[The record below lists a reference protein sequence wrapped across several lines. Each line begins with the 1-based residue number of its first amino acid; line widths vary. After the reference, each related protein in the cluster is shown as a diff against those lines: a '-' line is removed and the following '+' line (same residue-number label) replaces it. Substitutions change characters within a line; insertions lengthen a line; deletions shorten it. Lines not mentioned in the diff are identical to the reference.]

1 MTLNEATKVL
11 DQQASH
17 HDSSNIMNQGPF
29 ELSAEIDT
37 SSMLDLGAVFLPNIP
52 GLEVHLDLDPRSG
65 LGKSVSLHL
74 NMTIAEV
81 QIFAAATNEDLW
93 AGMRDAITS
102 GLREQKVDCTVEM
115 GRFGTE
121 IHAVMP
127 TVDLDGN
134 AHVQPVRFVG
144 ARGSRWLVRAVI
156 SGDGA
161 LPGSQHGSDAGP
173 DIDEVISKLVVNRG
187 EEPVPPGERLAL
199 RSPSEPSDASRNP
212 TQNDSNNMKFGN
224 FHIQL

>member
-1 MTLNEATKVL
+1 MT
-11 DQQASH
+11 
-17 HDSSNIMNQGPF
+17 QGPF
-29 ELSAEIDT
+29 EFGSEVDT
-37 SSMLDLGAVFLPNIP
+37 SSMLDLGSLFLPNIP

-65 LGKSVSLHL
+65 IGKSVSLHL

-81 QIFAAATNEDLW
+81 QVFAAAVNDDPW
-93 AGMRDAITS
+93 AVMRDAIVS
-102 GLREQKVDCTVEM
+102 GLREQKVECTVEM

-144 ARGSRWLVRAVI
+144 VRGTRWFVRAVI

-161 LPGSQHGSDAGP
+161 LPKTHLNSDP
-173 DIDEVISKLVVNRG
+173 EIDEVISKLVINRG
-187 EEPVPPGERLAL
+187 EEPLPPGERLVL
-199 RSPSEPSDASRNP
+199 RSPTANTNESAQSNEP
-212 TQNDSNNMKFGN
+212 DSSGNFKFGN

>member
-1 MTLNEATKVL
+1 MT
-11 DQQASH
+11 
-17 HDSSNIMNQGPF
+17 QGPLEF
-29 ELSAEIDT
+29 SSDLDT

-65 LGKSVSLHL
+65 KGKSVSLHL

-81 QIFAAATNEDLW
+81 QIFAAAVNDDLW
-93 AGMRDAITS
+93 ATMRDAISS
-102 GLREQKVDCTVEM
+102 GLRDQKVDCTVEM

-144 ARGSRWLVRAVI
+144 VRGSRWLVRAVI

-161 LPGSQHGSDAGP
+161 LLSGHPNPDAGP
-173 DIDEVISKLVVNRG
+173 DIDEVISQLVINRG
-187 EEPVPPGERLAL
+187 DEPIPPGERLAL
-199 RSPSEPSDASRNP
+199 RSPSAPTGDAS
-212 TQNDSNNMKFGN
+212 QGSQSDSNDAKFGN

>member
-1 MTLNEATKVL
+1 MT
-11 DQQASH
+11 
-17 HDSSNIMNQGPF
+17 QGPLEF
-29 ELSAEIDT
+29 SSDLDT

-65 LGKSVSLHL
+65 KGKSVSLHL

-81 QIFAAATNEDLW
+81 QIFAAAVNDDLW
-93 AGMRDAITS
+93 ATMRDAITS
-102 GLREQKVDCTVEM
+102 GLRDQKVDCSVEM

-144 ARGSRWLVRAVI
+144 VRGSRWLVRAVI

-161 LPGSQHGSDAGP
+161 LVVEQPNADAGP
-173 DIDEVISKLVVNRG
+173 DIDDVISQLVINRG
-187 EEPVPPGERLAL
+187 EDPLPPGERLAL
-199 RSPSEPSDASRNP
+199 RSPSAP
-212 TQNDSNNMKFGN
+212 TDDFSHGSQSDSNDTKFGN

>member
-1 MTLNEATKVL
+1 
-11 DQQASH
+11 
-17 HDSSNIMNQGPF
+17 MNQGPMEF
-29 ELSAEIDT
+29 SAELDT
-37 SSMLDLGAVFLPNIP
+37 SAMLDLGAVFLPNIP

-65 LGKSVSLHL
+65 KGKSVSLHL
-74 NMTIAEV
+74 TMTIAEV
-81 QIFAAATNEDLW
+81 QIFAASVNEDLW
-93 AGMRDAITS
+93 ATMRDSIAS
-102 GLREQKVDCTVEM
+102 GLRDQKVDCTVEM

-144 ARGSRWLVRAVI
+144 VRGSRWLVRAVI

-161 LPGSQHGSDAGP
+161 LLDGQPNAEAGP
-173 DIDEVISKLVVNRG
+173 DIDEVISQLVINRG
-187 EEPVPPGERLAL
+187 DEPIPPGERLAL
-199 RSPSEPSDASRNP
+199 RSPSAPNGELSQGS
-212 TQNDSNNMKFGN
+212 QSDSNETKFGN

>member
-1 MTLNEATKVL
+1 MT
-11 DQQASH
+11 
-17 HDSSNIMNQGPF
+17 QGPY
-29 ELSAEIDT
+29 ELSSEVDT
-37 SSMLDLGAVFLPNIP
+37 SSMLNLGAVFLPNIP

-65 LGKSVSLHL
+65 IGKSVSLHL

-81 QIFAAATNEDLW
+81 QIFAAAVNEDLW
-93 AGMRDAITS
+93 ASMRDAITS

-115 GRFGTE
+115 GRFGSE

-134 AHVQPVRFVG
+134 AHIQPVRFVG
-144 ARGSRWLVRAVI
+144 VRGSRWLVRAVI

-161 LPGSQHGSDAGP
+161 LLGTQQNIDAVSE
-173 DIDEVISKLVVNRG
+173 IDDVISKLVINRG
-187 EEPVPPGERLAL
+187 DEPLPPGERLAL
-199 RSPSEPSDASRNP
+199 RSPSTPNDVQAQSNHSDSGNTR
-212 TQNDSNNMKFGN
+212 FGN

>member
-1 MTLNEATKVL
+1 MT
-11 DQQASH
+11 
-17 HDSSNIMNQGPF
+17 QGPLEF
-29 ELSAEIDT
+29 HTELDT
-37 SSMLDLGAVFLPNIP
+37 SFMLDLGALFLPNIP

-65 LGKSVSLHL
+65 VGKSVSLHL
-74 NMTIAEV
+74 NMSIAEV
-81 QIFAAATNEDLW
+81 QVFAAAANEDPW
-93 AGMRDAITS
+93 ASMRDAIVS
-102 GLREQKVDCTVEM
+102 GLREQKVDCTIEM

-144 ARGSRWLVRAVI
+144 VRGSRWLVRVVI

-161 LPGSQHGSDAGP
+161 LVHANQENHALVE
-173 DIDEVISKLVVNRG
+173 IDEVISKLVINRG
-187 EEPVPPGERLAL
+187 EDPKPPGERLAL
-199 RSPSEPSDASRNP
+199 RSPVESSDASALSSP
-212 TQNDSNNMKFGN
+212 ADSTDSFNFGN

>member
-1 MTLNEATKVL
+1 MT
-11 DQQASH
+11 
-17 HDSSNIMNQGPF
+17 QGPLEF
-29 ELSAEIDT
+29 HAELDT
-37 SSMLDLGAVFLPNIP
+37 SFMLDLGALFLPNIP

-65 LGKSVSLHL
+65 EGKSVSLHL

-81 QIFAAATNEDLW
+81 QVFAAAANEDPW
-93 AGMRDAITS
+93 ASMRDAIVS
-102 GLREQKVDCTVEM
+102 GLREQKVDCTIEM

-144 ARGSRWLVRAVI
+144 VRGSRWLVRVVI

-161 LPGSQHGSDAGP
+161 LVHANQENHALVE
-173 DIDEVISKLVVNRG
+173 IDEVISKLVINRG
-187 EEPVPPGERLAL
+187 EDPKPPGERLAL
-199 RSPSEPSDASRNP
+199 RGPVESSDASAP
-212 TQNDSNNMKFGN
+212 SSPADSTDSFNFGN

>member
-1 MTLNEATKVL
+1 MT
-11 DQQASH
+11 
-17 HDSSNIMNQGPF
+17 QGPLEF
-29 ELSAEIDT
+29 HAHLDT
-37 SSMLDLGAVFLPNIP
+37 SSMLDLGALFLPNIP

-65 LGKSVSLHL
+65 IGKSVSLHL

-81 QIFAAATNEDLW
+81 QVFAAAANEDPW
-93 AGMRDAITS
+93 AYMRDAIVS
-102 GLREQKVDCTVEM
+102 GLREQKVDCTIEM

-121 IHAVMP
+121 IHAIMP

-144 ARGSRWLVRAVI
+144 VRGSRWLVRVVI

-161 LPGSQHGSDAGP
+161 LAHADLDANALHE
-173 DIDEVISKLVVNRG
+173 IDEVLANLVINRG
-187 EEPVPPGERLAL
+187 DDPLPPGERLAL
-199 RSPSEPSDASRNP
+199 RSPDELSDETVQPRTP
-212 TQNDSNNMKFGN
+212 DSSDNFNFGN

>member
-1 MTLNEATKVL
+1 MT
-11 DQQASH
+11 
-17 HDSSNIMNQGPF
+17 QGPLEF
-29 ELSAEIDT
+29 SSDLDT

-65 LGKSVSLHL
+65 KGKSVSLHL

-81 QIFAAATNEDLW
+81 QIFAAAVNDDLW
-93 AGMRDAITS
+93 ATMRDAISS
-102 GLREQKVDCTVEM
+102 GLRDQKVDCTVEM

-144 ARGSRWLVRAVI
+144 VRGSRWLVRAVI

-161 LPGSQHGSDAGP
+161 LLSGQANPDAGP
-173 DIDEVISKLVVNRG
+173 DIDEVISQLVINRG
-187 EEPVPPGERLAL
+187 DEPIPPGERLAL
-199 RSPSEPSDASRNP
+199 RSPSAP
-212 TQNDSNNMKFGN
+212 TGDSSQGSQSDSNDAKFGN

>member
-1 MTLNEATKVL
+1 MT
-11 DQQASH
+11 
-17 HDSSNIMNQGPF
+17 QGPLEF
-29 ELSAEIDT
+29 SSDLDT
-37 SSMLDLGAVFLPNIP
+37 SSMLDLGAVLLPNIP

-65 LGKSVSLHL
+65 KGKSVSLHL

-81 QIFAAATNEDLW
+81 QIFAAAVNDDLW
-93 AGMRDAITS
+93 ATMRDAITS
-102 GLREQKVDCTVEM
+102 GLRDQKVDCSVEM

-144 ARGSRWLVRAVI
+144 VRGSRWLVRAVI

-161 LPGSQHGSDAGP
+161 LVVEKPNADAGP
-173 DIDEVISKLVVNRG
+173 VIDDVISQLVINRG
-187 EEPVPPGERLAL
+187 EDPIPPGERLAL
-199 RSPSEPSDASRNP
+199 RSPSAP
-212 TQNDSNNMKFGN
+212 TDDFSQGSQSDSNDTKFGN

>member
-1 MTLNEATKVL
+1 MT
-11 DQQASH
+11 
-17 HDSSNIMNQGPF
+17 QGPF
-29 ELSAEIDT
+29 EFTPDVDT
-37 SSMLDLGAVFLPNIP
+37 SSMLNLGAVFLPNIP

-65 LGKSVSLHL
+65 IGKSVSLHL

-81 QIFAAATNEDLW
+81 QVFAAATNEDLW
-93 AGMRDAITS
+93 ASMRDAITS

-144 ARGSRWLVRAVI
+144 VRGSRWLVRAVI

-161 LPGSQHGSDAGP
+161 LLGTQQ
-173 DIDEVISKLVVNRG
+173 DIDAVPEIDDVISKLVINRG
-187 EEPVPPGERLAL
+187 EEPIPPGERLAL
-199 RSPSEPSDASRNP
+199 RSPNDPSDASGNP
-212 TQNDSNNMKFGN
+212 TQDDSSKMKFGN

>member
-1 MTLNEATKVL
+1 MT
-11 DQQASH
+11 
-17 HDSSNIMNQGPF
+17 QGPLEF
-29 ELSAEIDT
+29 SSDLDT

-65 LGKSVSLHL
+65 KGKSVSLHL

-81 QIFAAATNEDLW
+81 QIFAAAVNDDLW
-93 AGMRDAITS
+93 ATMRDAISS
-102 GLREQKVDCTVEM
+102 GLRDQKVDCTVEM

-144 ARGSRWLVRAVI
+144 VRGSRWLVRAVI

-161 LPGSQHGSDAGP
+161 LLSGHPNPDAGA
-173 DIDEVISKLVVNRG
+173 DIDEVISQLVINRG
-187 EEPVPPGERLAL
+187 DEPIPPGERLAL
-199 RSPSEPSDASRNP
+199 RSPSAP
-212 TQNDSNNMKFGN
+212 TGDSSQGSQSDSNDAKFGN

>member
-1 MTLNEATKVL
+1 
-11 DQQASH
+11 
-17 HDSSNIMNQGPF
+17 MNQGPMEF
-29 ELSAEIDT
+29 TAELDT
-37 SSMLDLGAVFLPNIP
+37 SAMLDLGAVFLPNIP

-65 LGKSVSLHL
+65 KGKSVSLHL

-81 QIFAAATNEDLW
+81 QIFAAALNEDLW
-93 AGMRDAITS
+93 ATMRDSIAS
-102 GLREQKVDCTVEM
+102 GLRDQKVDCTVEM

-144 ARGSRWLVRAVI
+144 VRGSRWLVRAVI

-161 LPGSQHGSDAGP
+161 LLGGQPNAGP
-173 DIDEVISKLVVNRG
+173 DIDEVISQLVINRG
-187 EEPVPPGERLAL
+187 DEPIPPGERLAL
-199 RSPSEPSDASRNP
+199 RSPIAPNGELSQAS
-212 TQNDSNNMKFGN
+212 QSDSNETKFGN

>member
-1 MTLNEATKVL
+1 MTK
-11 DQQASH
+11 
-17 HDSSNIMNQGPF
+17 GPF
-29 ELSAEIDT
+29 EFGSEVDT
-37 SSMLDLGAVFLPNIP
+37 SSMLDLGTQFLPNIP

-65 LGKSVSLHL
+65 IGKSVSLHL

-81 QIFAAATNEDLW
+81 QVFAAAVNDDPW
-93 AGMRDAITS
+93 AVMRDAIVT

-144 ARGSRWLVRAVI
+144 VRGTRWFVRAVI

-161 LPGSQHGSDAGP
+161 LPKTHLNSDP
-173 DIDEVISKLVVNRG
+173 EIDEVISKLVINRG
-187 EEPVPPGERLAL
+187 EEPLPPGERLVL
-199 RSPSEPSDASRNP
+199 RRPSADTEGS
-212 TQNDSNNMKFGN
+212 TQSNELDSSENFKFGN

>member
-1 MTLNEATKVL
+1 
-11 DQQASH
+11 
-17 HDSSNIMNQGPF
+17 
-29 ELSAEIDT
+29 
-37 SSMLDLGAVFLPNIP
+37 MLDLGAVFLPNIP

-65 LGKSVSLHL
+65 VGKSVSLHL
-74 NMTIAEV
+74 HMTIAEI
-81 QIFAAATNEDLW
+81 QIFAAANNEDLW
-93 AGMRDAITS
+93 ATMRVAITS
-102 GLREQKVDCTVEM
+102 GLREQNVDCNVEM

-144 ARGSRWLVRAVI
+144 VRGSRWLVRAVI

-161 LPGSQHGSDAGP
+161 LIGTHHN
-173 DIDEVISKLVVNRG
+173 IDSVSEIDDVISKLVINRG
-187 EEPVPPGERLAL
+187 DEPLPPGERLLL
-199 RSPSEPSDASRNP
+199 RSPNEPSEESEPPISERP
-212 TQNDSNNMKFGN
+212 NNMKFGN

>member
-1 MTLNEATKVL
+1 MT
-11 DQQASH
+11 
-17 HDSSNIMNQGPF
+17 QGPLDF
-29 ELSAEIDT
+29 SNEIDT

-52 GLEVHLDLDPRSG
+52 GLEVHLDLDPRLG
-65 LGKSVSLHL
+65 IGKSVSLHL

-81 QIFAAATNEDLW
+81 QVFASAIDEDPW
-93 AGMRDAITS
+93 AKMRDAIVA
-102 GLREQKVDCTVEM
+102 GLREQKVDCSLEL

-121 IHAVMP
+121 IYAVMP

-144 ARGSRWLVRAVI
+144 IRGSRWLVRVVI

-161 LPGSQHGSDAGP
+161 LARTHASADPE
-173 DIDEVISKLVVNRG
+173 IDEVISKLVINRG
-187 EEPVPPGERLAL
+187 DDPLPPGERLAL
-199 RSPSEPSDASRNP
+199 RSPVAKSEEPAQSNP
-212 TQNDSNNMKFGN
+212 PESTDNFNFGK

>member
-1 MTLNEATKVL
+1 MT
-11 DQQASH
+11 
-17 HDSSNIMNQGPF
+17 QGP
-29 ELSAEIDT
+29 LDYSTDINT
-37 SSMLDLGAVFLPNIP
+37 SSMLNLGAVLLPNIP

-65 LGKSVSLHL
+65 KGKSVSLHL

-81 QIFAAATNEDLW
+81 QVFAAASNEDLW
-93 AGMRDAITS
+93 AGMRDAIVA

-121 IHAVMP
+121 VHAVMP

-161 LPGSQHGSDAGP
+161 LPDAIQSDKDAI
-173 DIDEVISKLVVNRG
+173 DIDEVISKLVINRG
-187 EEPVPPGERLAL
+187 EEPLPPGERLEL
-199 RSPSEPSDASRNP
+199 HSPVVAMESSEQNPSSSGDNTRFA
-212 TQNDSNNMKFGN
+212 D

>member
-1 MTLNEATKVL
+1 MT
-11 DQQASH
+11 
-17 HDSSNIMNQGPF
+17 QGPLEF
-29 ELSAEIDT
+29 SSDLDT

-65 LGKSVSLHL
+65 KGKSVSLHL

-81 QIFAAATNEDLW
+81 QIFAAAVNDDLW
-93 AGMRDAITS
+93 ATMRDAITS
-102 GLREQKVDCTVEM
+102 GLRDQKVDCSVEM

-144 ARGSRWLVRAVI
+144 VRGSRWLVRAVI

-161 LPGSQHGSDAGP
+161 LVVEQPNADAGP
-173 DIDEVISKLVVNRG
+173 DIDDVISQLVINRG
-187 EEPVPPGERLAL
+187 EDPLPPGERLAL
-199 RSPSEPSDASRNP
+199 RSPSAP
-212 TQNDSNNMKFGN
+212 TGDSSQGSQSDSNETKFGN

>member
-1 MTLNEATKVL
+1 MT
-11 DQQASH
+11 
-17 HDSSNIMNQGPF
+17 QGPLEF
-29 ELSAEIDT
+29 SSDLDT

-65 LGKSVSLHL
+65 KGKSVSLHL

-81 QIFAAATNEDLW
+81 QIFAAAVNDDLW
-93 AGMRDAITS
+93 ATMRDAITS
-102 GLREQKVDCTVEM
+102 GLRDQKVDCSVEM

-144 ARGSRWLVRAVI
+144 VRGSRWLVRAVI

-161 LPGSQHGSDAGP
+161 LVVEKPNADAGP
-173 DIDEVISKLVVNRG
+173 VIDDVISQLVINRG
-187 EEPVPPGERLAL
+187 EDPIPPGERLAL
-199 RSPSEPSDASRNP
+199 RSPSAP
-212 TQNDSNNMKFGN
+212 TDDFSQGSQSDSNDTKFGN

>member
-1 MTLNEATKVL
+1 MT
-11 DQQASH
+11 
-17 HDSSNIMNQGPF
+17 QGPLEF
-29 ELSAEIDT
+29 SSDLDT

-65 LGKSVSLHL
+65 KGKSVSLHL

-81 QIFAAATNEDLW
+81 QIFAAAVNDDLW
-93 AGMRDAITS
+93 ATMRDAITS
-102 GLREQKVDCTVEM
+102 GLRDQKVDCSVEM

-144 ARGSRWLVRAVI
+144 VRGSRWLVRAVI

-161 LPGSQHGSDAGP
+161 LVVEQPNAVAGP
-173 DIDEVISKLVVNRG
+173 DINDVISQLVINRG
-187 EEPVPPGERLAL
+187 EDPLPPGERLAL
-199 RSPSEPSDASRNP
+199 RSPSAP
-212 TQNDSNNMKFGN
+212 TDDFSQGSQSDSNETKFGN

>member
-1 MTLNEATKVL
+1 MT
-11 DQQASH
+11 
-17 HDSSNIMNQGPF
+17 QGPF
-29 ELSAEIDT
+29 EFGPDFDT
-37 SSMLDLGAVFLPNIP
+37 STMLDLGSVFLPNIP

-65 LGKSVSLHL
+65 IGKSVSLHL

-81 QIFAAATNEDLW
+81 QVFAAAVNDDPW
-93 AGMRDAITS
+93 ATMRDAIVS
-102 GLREQKVDCTVEM
+102 GLREQKVDCSVEM

-144 ARGSRWLVRAVI
+144 VRGSRWFVRAVI

-161 LPGSQHGSDAGP
+161 LPKANLNSDAE
-173 DIDEVISKLVVNRG
+173 IDEVISQLVINRG
-187 EEPVPPGERLAL
+187 EEPLPPGERLVL
-199 RSPSEPSDASRNP
+199 RSPTNGDK
-212 TQNDSNNMKFGN
+212 DSAPPKQPDSTENFQFGN

>member
-1 MTLNEATKVL
+1 
-11 DQQASH
+11 
-17 HDSSNIMNQGPF
+17 MNQGPLEF
-29 ELSAEIDT
+29 SSDLDT

-65 LGKSVSLHL
+65 KGKSVSLHL

-81 QIFAAATNEDLW
+81 QIFAAAVNDDLW
-93 AGMRDAITS
+93 ATMRDAISS
-102 GLREQKVDCTVEM
+102 GLRDQKVDCTVEM

-144 ARGSRWLVRAVI
+144 VRGSRWLVRAVI

-161 LPGSQHGSDAGP
+161 LLSGHSNPYAGP
-173 DIDEVISKLVVNRG
+173 DIDEVISQLVINRG
-187 EEPVPPGERLAL
+187 DEPIPPGERLVL
-199 RSPSEPSDASRNP
+199 RSPSTP
-212 TQNDSNNMKFGN
+212 TGDLSQGSQSDSNDAKFGN

>member
-1 MTLNEATKVL
+1 
-11 DQQASH
+11 
-17 HDSSNIMNQGPF
+17 
-29 ELSAEIDT
+29 
-37 SSMLDLGAVFLPNIP
+37 MLDLGAVFLPNIP

-65 LGKSVSLHL
+65 KGKSVSLHL

-81 QIFAAATNEDLW
+81 QIFAAAVNDDLW
-93 AGMRDAITS
+93 STMRDAITS
-102 GLREQKVDCTVEM
+102 GLRDQKVDCTVEM

-161 LPGSQHGSDAGP
+161 LLSGQPTNDAEP
-173 DIDEVISKLVVNRG
+173 DIDDVIAKLVINRG
-187 EEPVPPGERLAL
+187 EDPIPPGERLAL
-199 RSPSEPSDASRNP
+199 RSPSAP
-212 TQNDSNNMKFGN
+212 TGDLSQGSQSDSNDAKFGN

>member
-1 MTLNEATKVL
+1 MT
-11 DQQASH
+11 
-17 HDSSNIMNQGPF
+17 QGPF
-29 ELSAEIDT
+29 EFGPDFDT
-37 SSMLDLGAVFLPNIP
+37 SSMLDLGSVFLPNIP

-65 LGKSVSLHL
+65 IGKSVSLHL

-81 QIFAAATNEDLW
+81 QVFAAAVNDDPW
-93 AGMRDAITS
+93 ATMRDAIVS
-102 GLREQKVDCTVEM
+102 GLREQKVDCSVEM

-144 ARGSRWLVRAVI
+144 VRGSRWFVRAVI

-161 LPGSQHGSDAGP
+161 LPKANLNSDAE
-173 DIDEVISKLVVNRG
+173 IDEVISQLVINRG
-187 EEPVPPGERLAL
+187 EEPLPPGERLVL
-199 RSPSEPSDASRNP
+199 RSPSNRDEDP
-212 TQNDSNNMKFGN
+212 TQQKQPDSTDNFQFGN